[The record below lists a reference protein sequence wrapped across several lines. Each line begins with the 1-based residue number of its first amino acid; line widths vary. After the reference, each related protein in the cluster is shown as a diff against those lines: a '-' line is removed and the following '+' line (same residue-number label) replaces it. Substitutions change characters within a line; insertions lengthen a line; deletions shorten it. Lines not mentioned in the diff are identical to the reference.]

1 MNAVVLLL
9 ALNLLLL
16 SGLIWR
22 TITLHRLTAL
32 LQTEMNSLRA
42 MPYDENLDL
51 KQLLGESRRPVIVLD
66 ILNPME
72 VAAGQSWFADKLG
85 SVAAPLIR
93 RIVYDQ
99 AVKNVHTETA
109 KWGVQAQVDL
119 HRAN

>member
-1 MNAVVLLL
+1 MNVVVLLL
-9 ALNLLLL
+9 VLNLLLL
-16 SGLIWR
+16 SALIWR
-22 TITLHRLTAL
+22 SLTLARLSRMLESQMQA
-32 LQTEMNSLRA
+32 LRA
-42 MPYDENLDL
+42 APHDAELDL
-51 KQLLGESRRPVIVLD
+51 DQLLGKGRRPVIVLD

-99 AVKNVHTETA
+99 TVKNMYAEVA

-119 HRAN
+119 HRAD